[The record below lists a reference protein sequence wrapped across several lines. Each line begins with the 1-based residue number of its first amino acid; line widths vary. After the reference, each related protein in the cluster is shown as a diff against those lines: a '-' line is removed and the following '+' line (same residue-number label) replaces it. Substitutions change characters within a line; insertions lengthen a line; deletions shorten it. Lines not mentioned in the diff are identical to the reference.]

1 MVSFCQKKELVA
13 NKFRRVNDM
22 KIEHI
27 GLYVHDMEKA
37 KNFFVK
43 YFKADASELYHNF
56 NSGFSSY
63 FLTFDGG
70 SRLEIMQRPTMEDPP
85 KGTYRTGYHHIAIEV
100 GDRKDV
106 DDLTKR
112 IQEDG
117 YKIVSGAR
125 MTGDG
130 YYESTILDEEGNSV
144 EIFAKP

>member
-1 MVSFCQKKELVA
+1 
-13 NKFRRVNDM
+13 M
-22 KIEHI
+22 KIEHVAM
-27 GLYVHDMEKA
+27 YVNDMERA

-70 SRLEIMQRPTMEDPP
+70 SRLEIMQRPSMEDQP

-106 DDLTKR
+106 DDMTKR
-112 IQEDG
+112 IQDDG
-117 YKIVSGAR
+117 YRVFSGAR
-125 MTGDG
+125 TTGDG
-130 YYESTILDEEGNSV
+130 YYMSSIYDEEGNTI

>member
-1 MVSFCQKKELVA
+1 MRIEHVA
-13 NKFRRVNDM
+13 MYVNDM
-22 KIEHI
+22 ER
-27 GLYVHDMEKA
+27 A

-70 SRLEIMQRPTMEDPP
+70 SRLEIMQRPAMEDQP

-106 DDLTKR
+106 DDMTKK
-112 IQEDG
+112 IQDDG
-117 YKIVSGAR
+117 YRVFSGAR
-125 MTGDG
+125 TTGDG
-130 YYESTILDEEGNSV
+130 YYMSSIYDEEGNTI